1 MEIHHTKAY
10 GMQQKQFEE
19 GSSQQYTPTLR
30 KRKSLNKQSNLTP
43 QGTRKVQSQQKDRS
57 NKSEAEMNDQ
67 ITVNINETKSQF
79 FKKRNEADK
88 TLATNQ

>member
-1 MEIHHTKAY
+1 MKWKYTIPKHMECSK
-10 GMQQKQFEE
+10 KQSRGKFIAI
-19 GSSQQYTPTLR
+19 YTYIK
-30 KRKSLNKQSNLTP
+30 KRKNLNKQSNLTP

-57 NKSEAEMNDQ
+57 NKSKAEMNDQ

-79 FKKRNEADK
+79 FKKNEADK